1 MHKVEITEQTVRSVT
16 RHNDGNSVV
25 GTVGVER
32 IEFVFDKTWDGF
44 IKYAC
49 FKNTGKPRN
58 QQEVRVLLDNTNI
71 TDVPWEMYT
80 ASGNLYVGV
89 CGSKDGVIVKPTVW
103 ALLSSVVKGVKPD
116 GEESKEATPSL
127 VQQMVAV
134 VDSVRRDADEGK
146 FDGQDGKDGKD
157 GVSVTHKWNGTKL
170 VVTSASGTSSTD
182 LKGPQGEK
190 GDAFVYSDF
199 TEEQL
204 AKLAGPKDPQGDVGP
219 KGPQGIQGEK
229 GDTGPQG
236 PKGDK
241 GDKGDTG
248 VQGPRGYT
256 GAQGERG
263 LKGDIGPQGPKGDAG
278 RTPVVGVDYFT
289 EADKQEIRDY
299 IDSVIQSYFNR

>member
-32 IEFVFDKTWDGF
+32 VEFVFDKTWNDL

-58 QQEVRVLLDNTNI
+58 QQEVRVLLNNTNVVDI
-71 TDVPWEMYT
+71 PWEMYT

-116 GEESKEATPSL
+116 GEEAKEATPSL
-127 VQQMVAV
+127 VQQMISV

-146 FDGQDGKDGKD
+146 FDGQDGKD

-182 LKGPQGEK
+182 LKGPQGKK

-204 AKLAGPKDPQGDVGP
+204 AKLVGPKGPKGDVGP

>member
-1 MHKVEITEQTVRSVT
+1 MHKVEIAEQTVRSVT
-16 RHNDGNSVV
+16 RHSDGNSVV

-32 IEFVFDKTWDGF
+32 IEFVFDKTWDGLV
-44 IKYAC
+44 KYAC

-58 QQEVRVLLDNTNI
+58 QQEVRMLLDKTNVI
-71 TDVPWEMYT
+71 DVPWEMYT

-89 CGSKDGVIVKPTVW
+89 CGSKDGTIVKPTVW

-116 GEESKEATPSL
+116 GEEAKEATPSL

-134 VDSVRRDADEGK
+134 VDSIRKDADEGR
-146 FDGQDGKDGKD
+146 FDGKDGENGKD
-157 GVSVTHKWNGTKL
+157 GISVTHKWDGTKL
-170 VVTSASGTSSTD
+170 VIASASGTSSTD
-182 LKGPQGEK
+182 LRGAQGEK

-204 AKLAGPKDPQGDVGP
+204 AKLVGP
-219 KGPQGIQGEK
+219 KGSQGEKGDTGPRGPKGIQGEK

-248 VQGPRGYT
+248 PQGPRGYT

-263 LKGDIGPQGPKGDAG
+263 LKGDAG
-278 RTPVVGVDYFT
+278 KTPIVGVDYFT

-299 IDSVIQSYFNR
+299 IDSVIQSYFNT